1 MLKIFIMIS
10 VKSLCNSIKN
20 IAQRTGRNAA
30 ATIPAIVM
38 LCSLAKRPGLS
49 TVVSVMRIV
58 QKYKEFGINTD
69 KNPDGS
75 ENLYV
80 LMTTAIVDEV
90 YRALR
95 EDANVQGATAPSAI
109 SFMGTGANAGGPI
122 TINGFNINPFKS
134 VSVIQ

>member
-1 MLKIFIMIS
+1 MIS
-10 VKSLCNSIKN
+10 VKSLCQSIKK
-20 IAQRTGRNAA
+20 IAQQTGRSAA

-49 TVVSVMRIV
+49 TVVSVMNIV
-58 QKYKEFGINTD
+58 QRYKEFGINTD

-109 SFMGTGANAGGPI
+109 TITGTGANAGGPVQI
-122 TINGFNINPFKS
+122 TGFNINPFKS
-134 VSVIQ
+134 MSIIQ